1 MKMQESASIPKF
13 TRKDLIPGGEV
24 KWCPGCGDYAILA
37 SIQKILPELNTPRE
51 NFVFVSGIGC
61 SSRFPYYMNT
71 YGLHSIHGRAPAVAT
86 GVKLANPKLSVWVM
100 TGDGDAMSI
109 GGNHLIHALRRN
121 LDLKIVM
128 FNNEIY
134 GLTKGQYSP
143 TTQMGQVTK
152 SSPYGVPDY
161 PFSPLRLALGAG
173 ATFVARAFD
182 VDGPHLQ
189 AILKEAALHKGSA
202 FIEIWQNCV
211 VFNDSVFDPIVS
223 KESRPDHLLYLE
235 EGQPLLFGKDKEK
248 AVVVEE
254 MSPKVVP
261 ASEAPK
267 ERLLVH
273 KPGLE
278 DPAYAFL
285 ISGMTYPE
293 FPVPMGIFRNVQ
305 RPTYDEILGGQVEK
319 AKAKAKDTSFK
330 ALFDGLET
338 WTIN

>member
-1 MKMQESASIPKF
+1 
-13 TRKDLIPGGEV
+13 
-24 KWCPGCGDYAILA
+24 
-37 SIQKILPELNTPRE
+37 
-51 NFVFVSGIGC
+51 
-61 SSRFPYYMNT
+61 
-71 YGLHSIHGRAPAVAT
+71 
-86 GVKLANPKLSVWVM
+86 
-100 TGDGDAMSI
+100 
-109 GGNHLIHALRRN
+109 
-121 LDLKIVM
+121 
-128 FNNEIY
+128 
-134 GLTKGQYSP
+134 
-143 TTQMGQVTK
+143 
-152 SSPYGVPDY
+152 
-161 PFSPLRLALGAG
+161 
-173 ATFVARAFD
+173 
-182 VDGPHLQ
+182 
-189 AILKEAALHKGSA
+189 
-202 FIEIWQNCV
+202 
-211 VFNDSVFDPIVS
+211 VFDPIVS

>member
-1 MKMQESASIPKF
+1 MKMQESASVPQF
-13 TRKDLIPGGEV
+13 SRKDLIPGGEV

-37 SIQKILPELNTPRE
+37 SIQKIIPELGIPRE

-71 YGLHSIHGRAPAVAT
+71 YGLHSIHGRAPAIAS

-143 TTQMGQVTK
+143 TTQIGQVTK
-152 SSPYGVPDY
+152 SSPHGVPDY
-161 PFSPLRLALGAG
+161 PFTPLRLALGAG
-173 ATFVARAFD
+173 ATFVAREFD

-189 AILKEAALHKGSA
+189 AVLKEAAMHKGAA

-223 KESRPDHLLYLE
+223 KESRADHVAYLE
-235 EGQPLLFGKDKEK
+235 EGQPILFGKENEK
-248 AVVVEE
+248 AIVSDGSSLKIV
-254 MSPKVVP
+254 S
-261 ASEAPK
+261 ASEASK
-267 ERLLVH
+267 EELLVH
-273 KPGLE
+273 RSDLE
-278 DPAYAFL
+278 DPSYAFL
-285 ISGMTYPE
+285 VAGMTYPE
-293 FPVPMGIFRNVQ
+293 FPVPMGIFRNVP
-305 RPTYDEILGGQVEK
+305 RPAYEEILEGQIEK
-319 AKAKAKDTSFK
+319 AKAKAKDTSIK